1 MSQSRTSLRPPL
13 RRGLLAG
20 AVVFLSLI
28 GTGTATA
35 LWSTQVSLDTFTAD
49 AATVGVS
56 QSVGGGLDHAYTA
69 STLAA
74 AQAVVVTNTGNR
86 EAAYSVAVSATSASD
101 LRQHVTARLAV
112 VANAAACTP
121 STTLVSPVTGTLNSA
136 VTLSSAPAALAA
148 GSSVTVCVQ
157 TVMATV
163 ATHGGK
169 ALTGSIVSSTVAS
182 VQSGW
187 NDTTSAATFQQNVS
201 APSPFSETGARY
213 SISNRDLCVGRQWN
227 DAILVYNFSC
237 GHAQLTEW
245 LIHPLAGGL
254 YRIELAWN
262 LPNQPDQ
269 FWASTSSNGDVVHA
283 VDNPG
288 PAQSW
293 EISQRPDGTYRIKSP
308 QYNACAAVSN
318 AWHSQA
324 SSWKIQ
330 LTACNDAD
338 VKQGFAIA
346 IVADPTPP
354 IEILQC
360 TGNGTNYIDFSW
372 TPLAGYQHVTVYKV
386 YVNDIFAMDH
396 LNGHW
401 THAQFYTGSGHLN
414 PAVYGTGLLPIR
426 VEQSVHG
433 GIWTEAANGFVRIT
447 PAGSG
452 YNLGCS

>member
-1 MSQSRTSLRPPL
+1 MIAKKSRSRPPL

-20 AVVFLSLI
+20 AVVFLSLV

-35 LWSTQVSLDTFTAD
+35 LWSSQVSLDPFTAA
-49 AATVGVS
+49 AATVGVT
-56 QSVGGGLDHAYTA
+56 QSVGGGLDHSYTA
-69 STLAA
+69 SALAA

-86 EAAYSVAVSATSASD
+86 EAAYSVTVSATSASD
-101 LRQHVTARLAV
+101 LRTHVTARLAV
-112 VANAAACTP
+112 VANSAACTP
-121 STTLVSPVTGTLNSA
+121 SATLVSPVTGTLNSA

-148 GSSVTVCVQ
+148 GASVTVCVQ

-169 ALTGSIVSSTVAS
+169 SLTGAVVSGTVAS
-182 VQSGW
+182 LQVGW
-187 NDTTSAATFQQNVS
+187 HATTSTATFQQNAS
-201 APSPFSETGARY
+201 TPSPFSESGARY
-213 SISNRDLCVGRQWN
+213 GISNSGLCVGRQWN
-227 DAILVYNFSC
+227 DEVLVHNFSC

-245 LIHPLAGGL
+245 LIHPQANGL

-269 FWASTSSNGDVVHA
+269 FWTSTSSTGNIVHA
-283 VDNPG
+283 GDNAG
-288 PAQSW
+288 PTQSW
-293 EISQRPDGTYRIKSP
+293 EISERPDGTYRIKS
-308 QYNACAAVSN
+308 QQHNACAVVSN
-318 AWHSQA
+318 TWHNEA
-324 SSWKIQ
+324 SSWIIR
-330 LTACNDAD
+330 LAPCNDAD
-338 VKQGFAIA
+338 VKQGFAIEM
-346 IVADPTPP
+346 IADPTPP
-354 IEILQC
+354 IETLQC
-360 TGNGTNYIDFSW
+360 TGNGTNYIDFGW

-396 LNGHW
+396 VNGHW

-447 PAGSG
+447 PTGNG